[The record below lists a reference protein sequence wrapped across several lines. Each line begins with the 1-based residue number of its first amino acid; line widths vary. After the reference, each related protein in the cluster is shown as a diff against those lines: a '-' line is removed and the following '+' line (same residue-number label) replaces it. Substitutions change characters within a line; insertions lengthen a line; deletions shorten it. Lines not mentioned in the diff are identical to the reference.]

1 MNRWPLA
8 CYGCCLLILSLACLP
23 VSQAQ
28 ESEQKFEITATLEQL
43 YGAEQA
49 EKFRDI
55 QKPDA
60 TITWQVYKPNHSGD
74 RPPGLLVYV
83 SPTRSGVMDHRW
95 AKVLDEYNLVY
106 IAADRSG
113 NRVPVT
119 RRMVM
124 ATSSIYAAGRHLEI
138 DEKRIYV
145 SGFSGGGRVASFLS
159 RQYPTVFSGG
169 IFICG
174 VDFWNEDVIR
184 DMERVLSN
192 RYVFV
197 TGTRDFNLN
206 ETRIVYNK
214 YLKAGAKNS
223 LLEIESGMSHELPNA
238 QTLAN
243 ALDFLDRR

>member
-1 MNRWPLA
+1 MKRWSRA
-8 CYGCCLLILSLACLP
+8 GKYGLLLVMSLAWLP
-23 VSQAQ
+23 VCQAQ
-28 ESEQKFEITATLEQL
+28 ETAQKFEITTTLEQL
-43 YGAEQA
+43 YGAERA

-55 QKPDA
+55 LKPDA
-60 TITWQVYKPNHSGD
+60 SITWQVYRPSRAGD
-74 RPPGLLVYV
+74 EPPGLLVYV
-83 SPTRSGVMDHRW
+83 SPTRSGAMDGRW

-124 ATSSIYAAGRHLEI
+124 ATSSIYAVRQHFEI
-138 DEKRIYV
+138 DESRIYV

-159 RQYPTVFSGG
+159 RQYPAVFSGA

-184 DMERVLSN
+184 DMERVLSS

-197 TGTRDFNLN
+197 SGTRDFNLN

-223 LLEIESGMSHELPNA
+223 LLEIESGMSHELPNP
-238 QTLAN
+238 QTLAI

>member
-1 MNRWPLA
+1 MKHWSRTS
-8 CYGCCLLILSLACLP
+8 YGCCLLLLSLACHP
-23 VSQAQ
+23 VCQAQ
-28 ESEQKFEITATLEQL
+28 DAPRKFEIVSTLEQL
-43 YGAEQA
+43 YGTEQA

-60 TITWQVYKPNHSGD
+60 SITWQVYRPNHAGD
-74 RPPGLLVYV
+74 KPSGLLVYV
-83 SPTRSGVMDHRW
+83 SPTRSGTMDGRW
-95 AKVLDEYNLVY
+95 AKVLDEHNLAY

-119 RRMVM
+119 RRMVL
-124 ATSSIYAAGRHLEI
+124 ATSAIYAAKQQLEI

-159 RQYPTVFSGG
+159 RQYPFVFSGA

-184 DMERVLSN
+184 DMDRVLNN

-197 TGTRDFNLN
+197 TGSRDFNLN

-223 LLEIESGMSHELPNA
+223 LLEIESGMSHELPDA
-238 QTLAN
+238 KTLAT
-243 ALDFLDRR
+243 ALDFLDGH

>member
-1 MNRWPLA
+1 MKRWSRA
-8 CYGCCLLILSLACLP
+8 SKYGLFSVMLMALLP
-23 VSQAQ
+23 VCQAR
-28 ESEQKFEITATLEQL
+28 EPAQKFEITSTLEEL
-43 YGAEQA
+43 YGAGQA
-49 EKFRDI
+49 EKFNDI
-55 QKPDA
+55 LKPDA
-60 TITWQVYKPNHSGD
+60 SITWQVYRPNHPGD
-74 RPPGLLVYV
+74 EPPGLLVYV
-83 SPTRSGVMDHRW
+83 SPTRSGSMDGRW
-95 AKVLDEYNLVY
+95 ARVLDEYNLAY

-119 RRMVM
+119 RRMVL
-124 ATSSIYAAGRHLEI
+124 ATSSVFAARQQFEI

-159 RQYPTVFSGG
+159 RQYPAVFSGA

-184 DMERVLSN
+184 DMDRVLNN

-197 TGTRDFNLN
+197 TGSRDFNLN

-223 LLEIESGMSHELPNA
+223 LLEIVSSMSHELPSA
-238 QTLAN
+238 KTMAT
-243 ALDFLDRR
+243 ALDFLDDR

>member
-1 MNRWPLA
+1 MKRWSRAVKYGLLLVMLLA
-8 CYGCCLLILSLACLP
+8 WLP
-23 VSQAQ
+23 VCQAQ
-28 ESEQKFEITATLEQL
+28 EKDQRFEITSTLEEL

-49 EKFRDI
+49 EKFREI
-55 QKPDA
+55 QEPDA
-60 TITWQVYKPNHSGD
+60 SITWQVYRPSHPGD
-74 RPPGLLVYV
+74 EPPGLLVYV
-83 SPTRSGVMDHRW
+83 SPTRSGSMDGRW
-95 AKVLDEYNLVY
+95 TKVLDEYNLAY

-119 RRMVM
+119 RRMVL
-124 ATSSIYAAGRHLEI
+124 ATSSIYAAKQQFEI

-159 RQYPTVFSGG
+159 RQYPAVFSGA

-184 DMERVLSN
+184 DMDRVLNN

-197 TGTRDFNLN
+197 TGSRDFNLN
-206 ETRIVYNK
+206 ETRMVYNK

-223 LLEIESGMSHELPNA
+223 LLEVESGMSHELPNA
-238 QTLAN
+238 NTLAT

>member
-1 MNRWPLA
+1 MKRWSRTGK
-8 CYGCCLLILSLACLP
+8 YGLLLVMLLACLP
-23 VSQAQ
+23 VCQAQ
-28 ESEQKFEITATLEQL
+28 DTEQKSEITATLEQL
-43 YGAEQA
+43 YGADQA

-55 QKPDA
+55 LKPDA
-60 TITWQVYKPNHSGD
+60 SITWQVYRPNHSGD
-74 RPPGLLVYV
+74 EPPGLLVYV
-83 SPTRSGVMDHRW
+83 SPTRSGTMDGRW
-95 AKVLDEYNLVY
+95 AKVLDEYNLAY

-119 RRMVM
+119 RRMVL
-124 ATSSIYAAGRHLEI
+124 ATSAIYAAKQQFEI
-138 DEKRIYV
+138 DDRRIYV

-159 RQYPTVFSGG
+159 RQYPSVFSGA

-184 DMERVLSN
+184 DMERMLNN

-206 ETRIVYNK
+206 ETRVVYNK

-238 QTLAN
+238 KTLAT
-243 ALDFLDRR
+243 ALGFLDGQ

>member
-1 MNRWPLA
+1 LMAWQPA
-8 CYGCCLLILSLACLP
+8 C
-23 VSQAQ
+23 QAR
-28 ESEQKFEITATLEQL
+28 ESAQKFEITASLEEL
-43 YGAEQA
+43 YGAGQA

-60 TITWQVYKPNHSGD
+60 SITWQVYRPNHAGD
-74 RPPGLLVYV
+74 EPPGLLVYV
-83 SPTRSGVMDHRW
+83 SPTRSGTMDGRW
-95 AKVLDEYNLVY
+95 AKVLDEYNLAY

-119 RRMVM
+119 RRMVL
-124 ATSSIYAAGRHLEI
+124 ATSAIYAAKQQFEI

-159 RQYPTVFSGG
+159 RQYPTVFSGA

-184 DMERVLSN
+184 EMDRVLNN

-197 TGTRDFNLN
+197 TGSRDFNLN

-238 QTLAN
+238 NTLAA
-243 ALDFLDRR
+243 ALNFLDDR

>member
-1 MNRWPLA
+1 MKRWSRAGKYGLFLVMLMAWQPA
-8 CYGCCLLILSLACLP
+8 C
-23 VSQAQ
+23 QAR
-28 ESEQKFEITATLEQL
+28 ESAQKFEITASLEEL
-43 YGAEQA
+43 YGAGQA

-60 TITWQVYKPNHSGD
+60 SITWQVYRPNHAGD
-74 RPPGLLVYV
+74 EPPGLLVYV
-83 SPTRSGVMDHRW
+83 SPTRSGTMDGRW
-95 AKVLDEYNLVY
+95 AKVLDEYNLAY

-119 RRMVM
+119 RRMVL
-124 ATSSIYAAGRHLEI
+124 ATSAIYAAKQQFEI

-159 RQYPTVFSGG
+159 RQYPTVFSGA

-184 DMERVLSN
+184 EMDRVLNN

-197 TGTRDFNLN
+197 TGSRDFNLN

-238 QTLAN
+238 NTLAA
-243 ALDFLDRR
+243 ALNFLDDR